1 MKKLI
6 LGALAVGLAAALQ
19 PAAHAQFGSGIV
31 FDPTQAGHAG
41 TQIENEQRSLANEV
55 RQIEQ
60 SQQIFTNTVK
70 IATTALEAYNVAK
83 QEFNLTHQMILAPR
97 MLYARF
103 LSPTSDLLLLQQISN
118 TYGNSMGWLDSANT
132 GNGGAAAYQ
141 EVSVPNTANVIPS
154 YNTASV
160 AGQLQIAA
168 QGATV
173 DITDSLMTNNLQALG
188 TIRANQTARQTDIA
202 NLEAA
207 TQSQDVSQQTIMAE
221 LQRINRALLLQLRTQ
236 QDANQ
241 INANL
246 ALQQIVAQKQR
257 QDAMK
262 SAFRD
267 SAGYENYYNA
277 NITTTSGGAANL
289 LTQAY

>member
-1 MKKLI
+1 MKKL
-6 LGALAVGLAAALQ
+6 LVTALAVGLVAAWQ

-31 FDPTQAGHAG
+31 FDPTQAGHAV
-41 TQIENEQRSLANEV
+41 T
-55 RQIEQ
+55 QIEQ
-60 SQQIFTNTVK
+60 SRQIFTNTVK
-70 IATTALEAYNVAK
+70 IATTVLQAYNVAK
-83 QEFNLTHQMILAPR
+83 QQYQLTHQMILAPR

-118 TYGNSMGWLDSANT
+118 TYGNSMGWLNSANT
-132 GNGGAAAYQ
+132 GKGAGTAYQ
-141 EVSVPNTANVIPS
+141 QVSVPHTAIVIPGYS
-154 YNTASV
+154 SASV

-168 QGATV
+168 QGATI
-173 DITDSLMTNNLQALG
+173 DINDSVMTNNLQTLG
-188 TIRANQTARQTDIA
+188 TIRANQATRQADIA

-207 TQSQDVSQQTIMAE
+207 TQIQDVSQQTIMAE
-221 LQRINRALLLQLRTQ
+221 LQRINQALLLQLRTQ

-246 ALQQIVAQKQR
+246 ALQQIVAQKQQ

-267 SAGYENYYNA
+267 SAGYESYYNA
-277 NITTTSGGAANL
+277 NIAPTSGGSANL